1 MYQNPA
7 LDKLKIIAK
16 GPQSVEKLSQV
27 IKNKEDVEKQK
38 KRFNK
43 VMKQARLGSRIPDLS
58 QD

>member
-27 IKNKEDVEKQK
+27 IKNKEDVERQK

-43 VMKQARLGSRIPDLS
+43 VMK
-58 QD
+58 